1 MDSLRFLNVEV
12 YVFANVG
19 NVLVLKMFFPHT
31 VSSVNKV
38 TQTFNIKGFD
48 VSNKSEALFLFCFPI
63 HFFSVVQGT
72 LFHYVQFSISA

>member
-19 NVLVLKMFFPHT
+19 KVLVFKIFFLT
-31 VSSVNKV
+31 VSSMNKV

-63 HFFSVVQGT
+63 YFFSVVQCT
-72 LFHYVQFSISA
+72 SFHCVQFSISA